1 MLNDIENNIKEAVLL
16 DFCIKLDSYIKEN
29 NKRMSQTAINQVIS
43 SIVGK
48 PLYFKK
54 TKKTTVK
61 DAKKATVV
69 DDGTHDKKTTVDDKK
84 ATVVDDR
91 THDKKTTVVDK
102 NTTVDDKKATV
113 VDDGTHDKKKKSYKK
128 RKNNKKDKK
137 IVFEDD
143 TKNKTFVVPDNN

>member
-84 ATVVDDR
+84 ATVD
-91 THDKKTTVVDK
+91 DK